1 MSNYWR
7 NCKRWY
13 KRSFLNKATAWVTLA
28 ALLLV
33 TTWCVVPASAGDYFP
48 DDPLYFRVRWDSP
61 PPRGIEWA
69 VEELNIWW
77 EKPYINIQH
86 IVCWPTNEDGNI
98 GCSVSSTIYL
108 RPPQARVIAKEI
120 FEMLKNRHIADG
132 RDIVGE

>member
-77 EKPYINIQH
+77 EK
-86 IVCWPTNEDGNI
+86 NI